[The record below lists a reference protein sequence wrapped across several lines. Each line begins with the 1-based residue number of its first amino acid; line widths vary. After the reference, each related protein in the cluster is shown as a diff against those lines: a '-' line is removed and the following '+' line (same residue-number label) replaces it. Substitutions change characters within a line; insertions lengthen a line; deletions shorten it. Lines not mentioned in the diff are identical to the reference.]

1 MAMHTVHRVQ
11 PLFKSSSKGVM
22 CSHLMCFYGWDL
34 LDLTTREHIDIAH
47 TEGMLTTRIAKLV
60 RWLHLQV
67 TTPLSSSA
75 RSVSQPSAVHSV

>member
-1 MAMHTVHRVQ
+1 MAMHTVHGVQ

-22 CSHLMCFYGWDL
+22 CSHLMCLYGWDL
-34 LDLTTREHIDIAH
+34 LDLTTREHIDTHI
-47 TEGMLTTRIAKLV
+47 EGMLTTRIAKLV

-75 RSVSQPSAVHSV
+75 RLVSQPSVVHSV